1 MAAAAGHGRDPVFVL
16 TCWTADP
23 ALAARADAAGVDRV
37 GPDLERAGKAARQA
51 GLQTWISPHGE
62 ADAGRVGALLRRARL
77 FARCDPQV
85 DGQLERLVEAGVVYV
100 MLPMFRDAATVAA
113 ACERT
118 AGRARI
124 VPLVETREA
133 VECIEDVLAL
143 EGVDEVHVGLN
154 DLSLAYGLQS
164 RFAALLHPAVERV
177 AAAARAAGAR
187 LGLGGIGRADQDDL
201 PIPASLIYA
210 QHARLG
216 SGAALL
222 SRSFLD
228 GASDLEADVG
238 RARRALAGWN
248 AAGAE
253 AQDRATARLRELT
266 ATAGW

>member
-1 MAAAAGHGRDPVFVL
+1 M
-16 TCWTADP
+16 
-23 ALAARADAAGVDRV
+23 
-37 GPDLERAGKAARQA
+37 Q
-51 GLQTWISPHGE
+51 
-62 ADAGRVGALLRRARL
+62 RVGARLRHARL

-85 DGQLERLVEAGVVYV
+85 DGQLERLVEAGVAFV
-100 MLPMFRDAATVAA
+100 MLPMFRDAETVAA
-113 ACERT
+113 ACRRA

-133 VECIEDVLAL
+133 VERIDEVLAVA
-143 EGVDEVHVGLN
+143 GVDEVHVGLN
-154 DLSLAYGLQS
+154 DLSLAFGLPS
-164 RFAALLHPAVERV
+164 RFSALVHPAVERV

-187 LGLGGIGRADQDDL
+187 LGLGGIGRAGQEDL
-201 PIPASLIYA
+201 PVPASLIYA

-228 GASDLEADVG
+228 GCGDLGEEVRA
-238 RARRALAGWN
+238 ARRMLAHWQ

-253 AQDRATARLRELT
+253 AQERATAQLHDVT